1 MSDIVRQ
8 ASQHYDLSERKTKA
22 MVDSAIDENLAV
34 KIHTGNRVQYTKF
47 REGFS
52 GEKGQWVAALLA
64 RNPDADIANIA
75 QLTGASERY
84 VRMVKNGNDAEMAG
98 NDFRDS
104 STLNPDEDTS

>member
-1 MSDIVRQ
+1 
-8 ASQHYDLSERKTKA
+8 

-34 KIHTGNRVQYTKF
+34 KIHTGNRFQYMKF

-75 QLTGASERY
+75 QLTGVSERY
-84 VRMVKNGNDAEMAG
+84 VRRIKCGTDAELAG
-98 NDFRDS
+98 TEFRSS
-104 STLNPDEDTS
+104 STLTPDEDTS